1 MLLGLF
7 GDTNIVWITSY
18 VTDQTSI
25 HFNSIYVFFFTGL
38 TISNRPRT
46 SDGGYAKLAIGSS
59 CDRPQTSME
68 NTVVEVCEKSTETTP
83 SLYDQDSIDDFMFDT
98 DEFDYLDDNDDDFS
112 SYYEDG
118 TYVIYIKD
126 TFWAPS

>member
-1 MLLGLF
+1 M
-7 GDTNIVWITSY
+7 
-18 VTDQTSI
+18 DQTSNPI
-25 HFNSIYVFFFTGL
+25 LFTYLFFTGL

-98 DEFDYLDDNDDDFS
+98 DELDYLDDDDDDFS

-118 TYVIYIKD
+118 TYVI
-126 TFWAPS
+126 